1 MSEPIIEGV
10 MALGDPPF
18 VATSPAHADL
28 LAQIP
33 EGVPVRLEVDVA
45 NNQFRYVAL
54 TPGELAQRATDQA
67 AAEVAAKADAKVA
80 ADRDA
85 LVAKLTAGKATPDEV
100 QQALARVLGS

>member
-10 MALGDPPF
+10 MALGEPEF
-18 VATSPAHADL
+18 VATPSAHVDL

-33 EGVPVRLEVDVA
+33 AGVPVKLEVDVA
-45 NNQFRYVAL
+45 NNAFRYVAL
-54 TPGELAQRATDQA
+54 TPGELAQRETDQA
-67 AAEVAAKADAKVA
+67 AAEVAAKADARVT